1 MLSLSGRFYFP
12 CVIIFSA
19 AILLMV
25 VSPVAAQEWEHK
37 TNAWVPGPDSVSV
50 RSPYDSPQPT
60 ALTWSVVPS
69 GVAQVND
76 ASRETVDFADLNI
89 TGFSTV
95 DDYRQVLE
103 GAIDEW
109 ASVADITNLG
119 YVQETGAVGIGGIGS
134 YIDRG
139 PNSGVG
145 HIRFMAFDQD
155 GLNGA
160 TAYAQATCIPEPGA
174 STDNGYNHARAG
186 DVRFRSDASLWDD
199 LLGQV
204 YLHNIALH
212 ELGHILG
219 FGHNAV
225 SDSVMSAP
233 YTELHLGA
241 GDVAG
246 AIFIY
251 GPHGGGGGAV
261 PEPAAM
267 LTALIGFGM
276 VSVRRRRR

>member
-1 MLSLSGRFYFP
+1 MP
-12 CVIIFSA
+12 A
-19 AILLMV
+19 
-25 VSPVAAQEWEHK
+25 AAQEWEHK
-37 TNAWVPGPDSVSV
+37 TNAWVPGPDSMSV

-60 ALTWSVVPS
+60 ALTWSVVPG

-76 ASRETVDFADLNI
+76 ASRETVDFTDLNVN
-89 TGFSTV
+89 GFSTV
-95 DDYRQVLE
+95 DDYDYRQVFE
-103 GAIDEW
+103 GAINEW

-139 PNSGVG
+139 PDSGVG

-219 FGHNAV
+219 FGHNSV
-225 SDSVMSAP
+225 SDSVMSSP
-233 YTELHLGA
+233 YTELNLGA

-251 GPHGGGGGAV
+251 GSPGGGSGAV
-261 PEPAAM
+261 PEPSTLM
-267 LTALIGFGM
+267 TALLGLII
-276 VSVRRRRR
+276 VSVARRRR

>member
-1 MLSLSGRFYFP
+1 M
-12 CVIIFSA
+12 A
-19 AILLMV
+19 
-25 VSPVAAQEWEHK
+25 VSPSIAQEWEHK
-37 TNAWVPGPDSVSV
+37 TNAWVPGPNSMSM

-60 ALTWSVVPS
+60 ALTWSIVP
-69 GVAQVND
+69 GAVAHVND
-76 ASRETVDFADLNI
+76 PSRETVEFTDLNV

-119 YVQETGAVGIGGIGS
+119 YVEESGAVGIGGVGS
-134 YIDRG
+134 YIERG
-139 PNSGVG
+139 LDSGVG

-251 GPHGGGGGAV
+251 GPQGGGAV
-261 PEPAAM
+261 PEPAAL
-267 LTALIGFGM
+267 LTALIGLGM
-276 VSVRRRRR
+276 VSVGRRRR

>member
-1 MLSLSGRFYFP
+1 M
-12 CVIIFSA
+12 
-19 AILLMV
+19 
-25 VSPVAAQEWEHK
+25 
-37 TNAWVPGPDSVSV
+37 SV

-76 ASRETVDFADLNI
+76 ASRETVNFTDLNV
-89 TGFSTV
+89 TGLSTV

-103 GAIDEW
+103 SAIDEW

-119 YVQETGAVGIGGIGS
+119 YVQETGAVGIGGIDS

-139 PNSGVG
+139 PDSGVG

-160 TAYAQATCIPEPGA
+160 SAYAQATCIPEPGA
-174 STDNGYNHARAG
+174 STDNGYNHTRAG

-199 LLGQV
+199 LLGEI
-204 YLHNIALH
+204 YFRNIALH
-212 ELGHILG
+212 EIGHILG
-219 FGHNAV
+219 FGHNSV

-233 YTELHLGA
+233 YTELNLGV

-251 GPHGGGGGAV
+251 GSHSGGSGAV
-261 PEPAAM
+261 PEPSSLIAA
-267 LTALIGFGM
+267 LFGLGI
-276 VSVRRRRR
+276 VSLARRRR